1 MRQALRRPA
10 AGWLLLLVGL
20 LPFVWLVVQ
29 TIQDQLGANPAEYL
43 LRATGDWTLR
53 SLCLVLAVT
62 PLRMLSGWPEW
73 AKFRR
78 MLGLLT
84 YFYAVLHLSCYA
96 LFDMGLDLADILADI
111 PKRTFIL
118 LGFAA
123 WLLLT
128 AMALT
133 SFNKAI
139 RWLGAA
145 RWRMLHR
152 SVYAVAVLAVLHFW
166 WMRAGK
172 NNFDEVI
179 IYAAILGALL
189 GWRVWNWYRKMHLK
203 RMQP

>member
-62 PLRMLSGWPEW
+62 PLRVLSGWPEW

-179 IYAAILGALL
+179 IYASILGALL

>member
-10 AGWLLLLVGL
+10 AGWLLWLAGL
-20 LPFVWLVVQ
+20 MPFVWLVAQ
-29 TIQDQLGANPAEYL
+29 TLQDQLGANPAEYL

-62 PLRMLSGWPEW
+62 PLRVLSGWPEW
-73 AKFRR
+73 ARFRR
-78 MLGLLT
+78 ILGLLT

-96 LFDMGLDLADILADI
+96 MFDMGLDMGDILADI

-123 WLLLT
+123 WVLMT

-139 RWLGAA
+139 RWMGAA
-145 RWRMLHR
+145 RWQKLHR
-152 SVYAVAVLAVLHFW
+152 SVYAVAVLVILHFW

-179 IYAAILGALL
+179 VYAAVLGTLL
-189 GWRVWNWYRKMHLK
+189 GWRVWNRYRKLYLK
-203 RMQP
+203 QVRP

>member
-10 AGWLLLLVGL
+10 AGWLLLLMGL

-62 PLRMLSGWPEW
+62 PLRVLSGWPEW

-145 RWRMLHR
+145 RWQMLHR

-179 IYAAILGALL
+179 IYAAILSLLL
-189 GWRVWNWYRKMHLK
+189 GWRVWNRYRKMHLK
-203 RMQP
+203 RMHP

>member
-62 PLRMLSGWPEW
+62 PLRVLSGWPEW

-145 RWRMLHR
+145 RWQMLHR

-179 IYAAILGALL
+179 IYASILGALL

>member
-10 AGWLLLLVGL
+10 AWWLLLLAGL
-20 LPFVWLVVQ
+20 LPFVWLLAQ
-29 TIQDQLGANPAEYL
+29 TLQDQLGANPAEYL

-53 SLCLVLAVT
+53 SLCLVLVVT
-62 PLRMLSGWPEW
+62 PLRVLSGWPEW
-73 AKFRR
+73 ARFRR

-84 YFYAVLHLSCYA
+84 YFYAMLHLSCYA
-96 LFDMGLDLADILADI
+96 VFDMGLDLADILADI

-139 RWLGAA
+139 RWIGAA
-145 RWRMLHR
+145 RWQKLH
-152 SVYAVAVLAVLHFW
+152 SSIYAVAVLVILHFW

-179 IYAAILGALL
+179 IYAAVLSLLL
-189 GWRVWNWYRKMHLK
+189 GWRVWNRYRKMHLK

>member
-62 PLRMLSGWPEW
+62 PLRVLSGWPEW

-84 YFYAVLHLSCYA
+84 YFYAVLHLSCDV

-145 RWRMLHR
+145 RWQMLHR

-179 IYAAILGALL
+179 IYAAILSLLL
-189 GWRVWNWYRKMHLK
+189 GWRVWNRYRKMHLK